1 MANAVRAEMR
11 TGRSCGGAF
20 VAILMSGLSAA
31 SAQDAAQSPTILDD
45 LEFKLE
51 IGRHERLIRRRM
63 AEGATL
69 APFRSDGCSGGLSTG
84 WALVTEALPVIA
96 QRHGDRPPWEHCCL
110 VHDRAYHMAG
120 PSDADAAASF
130 DARRAADEALRQ
142 CVIGTA
148 EDRLDALSVEYA
160 LSREE
165 VSRIYRAIA
174 DVMHRAVRLGGV
186 PCSGLSWRWGFGWP
200 QCD

>member
-1 MANAVRAEMR
+1 MQ
-11 TGRSCGGAF
+11 TGRSSGAAI
-20 VAILMSGLSAA
+20 VAILMLGLSAA
-31 SAQDAAQSPTILDD
+31 SAQDPAQSPAFLDD
-45 LEFKLE
+45 LEFRLE
-51 IGRHERLIRRRM
+51 IGRHERLNKRRT

-84 WALVTEALPVIA
+84 WSLVSEALPAIA
-96 QRHGDRPPWEHCCL
+96 RRHGDRPPWEHCCL
-110 VHDRAYHMAG
+110 AHDRAYHMAG
-120 PSDADAAASF
+120 PSGADAAASF

-142 CVIGTA
+142 CVVSTA
-148 EDRLDALSVEYA
+148 EDRLDALSAEYG
-160 LSREE
+160 LSRDE

-186 PCSGLSWRWGFGWP
+186 PCSGLAWRWGFGWP